1 MGYGEIKNRSEFNA
15 ALDKTED
22 SNTILILDCFTSW
35 CPQCK
40 AVAPKI
46 DELNEKFGGEKN
58 VIL

>member
-1 MGYGEIKNRSEFNA
+1 MGYGTITNRSDFNA

-22 SNTILILDCFTSW
+22 GKSLLMIECVTSW

-46 DELNEKFGGEKN
+46 DELNEEFNEEKG
-58 VIL
+58 VEW